1 MEAIASPLHFITYVL
16 KAIETSQSLENTIR
30 LYLQTEKNDICPQLK
45 IFYDRWL
52 AKKLND
58 LEFIP
63 AKFHYRRAIFEV
75 LLMGL
80 NGRTIYPMLKS
91 LEEEVV
97 IACEQ
102 EIHSQA
108 AKLPFLLLLPLLLL
122 QTPAFLLLLFGPILQ
137 QLQEAF

>member
-1 MEAIASPLHFITYVL
+1 VESIAAPLHLVTFLL

-30 LYLQTEKNDICPQLK
+30 NYLQTENTDICVQLK
-45 IFYDRWL
+45 EFYTKWQAREL
-52 AKKLND
+52 KD

-63 AKFHYRRAIFEV
+63 SKLHYRRALFEV

-80 NGRTIYPMLKS
+80 KGRTIYPMLKS
-91 LEEEVV
+91 LEEEIV

-108 AKLPFLLLLPLLLL
+108 AKLPFLLLMPLLLL

>member
-1 MEAIASPLHFITYVL
+1 MESIAVPLHFVTYLL
-16 KAIETSQSLENTIR
+16 KAIETSQSLENTLR
-30 LYLQTEKNDICPQLK
+30 LYLQTENNDICPQLK
-45 IFYDRWL
+45 TFYSRWL
-52 AKKLND
+52 AKNLSNM
-58 LEFIP
+58 EFIP

-75 LLMGL
+75 LVMGL
-80 NGRTIYPMLKS
+80 QGRTIYPMLKS
-91 LEEEVV
+91 LEEEIV

>member
-1 MEAIASPLHFITYVL
+1 VEPIAAPLHLVTYLL

-30 LYLQTEKNDICPQLK
+30 NYLQTENTDICTQLK
-45 IFYDRWL
+45 SFY
-52 AKKLND
+52 AKWQAKELNN

-63 AKFHYRRAIFEV
+63 SRLHYRRALFEV

-91 LEEEVV
+91 LEEEIVV
-97 IACEQ
+97 ACEQ

-122 QTPAFLLLLFGPILQ
+122 QTPAFLILLFGPILQ

>member
-1 MEAIASPLHFITYVL
+1 MEPIAAPLHLVTYLL

-30 LYLQTEKNDICPQLK
+30 NYLQTENTDICTQLK
-45 IFYDRWL
+45 SFY
-52 AKKLND
+52 AKWQAKELNN

-63 AKFHYRRAIFEV
+63 SRLHYRRALFEV

-91 LEEEVV
+91 LEEEIVV
-97 IACEQ
+97 ACEQ

-122 QTPAFLLLLFGPILQ
+122 QTPAFLILLFGPILQ